1 MGIRKN
7 YIDGNYTVPEIE
19 SDKYDIKIDSYN
31 MDNKLLKHYKN
42 IYEASEDLSL
52 YRYEIYNVVKGK
64 SKSVK
69 NYKFKISA

>member
-1 MGIRKN
+1 
-7 YIDGNYTVPEIE
+7 
-19 SDKYDIKIDSYN
+19 